1 MTRRA
6 ALCLLAL
13 SACATSR
20 GLAAPGTPP
29 SVDIT
34 LARARAAP
42 EGPAW
47 NPLAPQVFTR
57 AEAEGRLVVFDGAA
71 AWCHWCHVMDETTW
85 RDPEVLALVAGRFVA
100 AREDVD
106 ARPDLAAR
114 YAAWGWP
121 ATVIFDA
128 RGRELARYRGYL
140 NPARMRA
147 ALEAALASPTPLPDA
162 REDAAPEVPLDARL
176 GDALDQMDR
185 AYDPVQGS
193 WGTNQKLSL
202 GDNLRVELARA
213 ERGDAD
219 AAARARQ
226 TLANQR
232 RIYDPVWGGVYQY
245 SAGATWDD
253 PHFERLMSFQAP
265 TLIAAARAADVLR
278 DPSFLDDARAI
289 GRFIVERLTD
299 AEGAVHG
306 SMDADVNAHD
316 RAAPFID
323 GHVYFARDDAGRARL
338 GAPRVDPGAHP
349 RDNGM
354 AIEALV
360 ALGDATR
367 EGRWIE
373 AARRAARAMVARHV
387 DADGRVS
394 RGGTSDRLLA
404 DAAWLALGLASLAA
418 HDGDSALDAVA
429 RRVAARALRDFDAP
443 DGLVASRSAAPLP
456 GALAS
461 PQVPLSDNLAMVRA
475 LGRVAS
481 RDPSGR
487 WRDEGRSLLRRVL
500 TPARVAAHGRFIG
513 EALVAAEAVGALP
526 ELVSERVESPA
537 GEGATL
543 TVTLAPEGEGATLAL
558 LLRAGERHVNR
569 EFPSSLRVGGE
580 AVAASLDARDESL
593 RATVS
598 LPRVAPASRVSGV
611 LRWAACTASSC
622 APVETPFV
630 VRRGLGAVVSG
641 RR

>member
-1 MTRRA
+1 MKPRA
-6 ALCLLAL
+6 SLGLLAL
-13 SACATSR
+13 AACATSR

-34 LARARAAP
+34 LARARASP
-42 EGPAW
+42 VGPAW
-47 NPLAPQVFTR
+47 NPLAPQVFAR
-57 AEAEGRLVVFDGAA
+57 AEAEGRLVVFDAAA

-85 RDPEVLALVAGRFVA
+85 RDPEVLALVARRFVP

-140 NPARMRA
+140 SPARMRA
-147 ALEAALASPTPLPDA
+147 ALEAALASPTPLPEA
-162 REDAAPEVPLDARL
+162 RGAAAAEVSLDARL
-176 GDALDQMDR
+176 ADALDQMDR
-185 AYDPVQGS
+185 AYDPAQGS

-213 ERGDAD
+213 ARGDAD

-226 TLANQR
+226 TLTNQR

-245 SAGATWDD
+245 SAGATWGD

-265 TLIAAARAADVLR
+265 TLIAAARAAEVLR
-278 DPSFLDDARAI
+278 DPSFLDDARGV

-299 AEGAVHG
+299 ADGAVHG

-323 GHVYFARDDAGRARL
+323 GHVYFARGDAERARL

-360 ALGDATR
+360 ALEDATR
-367 EGRWIE
+367 EGRWLE

-387 DADGRVS
+387 DAEGRVS
-394 RGGTSDRLLA
+394 REGTRDRLLA
-404 DAAWLALGLASLAA
+404 DAAWLALGLSTLAA
-418 HDGDSALDAVA
+418 HDRDAALDEVS
-429 RRVAARALRDFDAP
+429 RRVAARAIRDFAAP
-443 DGLVASRSAAPLP
+443 DGLLASRPSAPLP
-456 GALAS
+456 GALSS

-475 LGRVAS
+475 LGRIAS

-487 WRDEGRSLLRRVL
+487 WLDEGRSLLRRAL
-500 TPARVAAHGRFIG
+500 TPARIAAHGRFIG
-513 EALVAAEAVGALP
+513 EALVAAESVGALP
-526 ELVSERVESPA
+526 ALVSERSEVAA

-543 TVTLAPEGEGATLAL
+543 TVSLAPEGEGAALAL
-558 LLRAGERHVNR
+558 HLRAGERHVNR
-569 EFPSSLRVGGE
+569 EFPTSLWVGGA
-580 AVAASLDARDESL
+580 AVAARIDARDESL
-593 RATVS
+593 RVTAA

-622 APVETPFV
+622 VPVETPFV
-630 VRRGLGAVVSG
+630 VRRGLGPSISG